1 MPIAAFAAGGLA
13 FFCSGVFCKM
23 SKEDRIIE
31 IMTET
36 HEQHLE
42 QLEEKMERFIE
53 SREVEFSNAEHE
65 KSRVKI
71 RNRIERYLDWYEDK
85 VRQDGGLFSGQV
97 RGEVED
103 SKREHAKLKQLLHLP
118 KP

>member
-85 VRQDGGLFSGQV
+85 VRQ
-97 RGEVED
+97 VED
-103 SKREHAKLKQLLHLP
+103 SFQDRVEKRLKARRENMRN
-118 KP
+118 